1 MTVAYMI
8 PTNKIDE
15 NVESSFRQIAIE
27 GPYGDLFSWCT
38 SKIDNF
44 TDSLIMLE
52 ATHPGEGSFLQQAM
66 KVERNSI
73 IGWNN
78 PWAHLIIQY
87 ENDNEI
93 PEVLKQIKYIHGGG
107 LPDSENYSRY
117 WHGYLVFVKPIMFFT
132 NYIGYRIMNA
142 LIQVALLG
150 LIIFLFFKKGKKELL
165 FPYLISIGFL
175 CLPVTAINIQ
185 FSTCYYIITISVIAM
200 LLLGDKL
207 KNKENF
213 FFLYIGIVV
222 AFFDFLTYPLA
233 TFGIPAVLYLY
244 MNSQTNLKE
253 NILKL
258 AKLLFC
264 WGFGYGLMWGMKWVF
279 ATVFTDENVIY
290 EAINQIG
297 LRTSNANEEMA
308 LSIFDTISS
317 NLTWFFNTPFTIIM
331 IVFLFIQYILCV
343 NKQIKMKIPTK
354 EIVRIS
360 VPFLMIA
367 ILPFIWY
374 SLTIN
379 HSYIHSWF
387 THKTL
392 VMSAF
397 ALMCMP
403 LKIKNRLKS

>member
-1 MTVAYMI
+1 
-8 PTNKIDE
+8 
-15 NVESSFRQIAIE
+15 
-27 GPYGDLFSWCT
+27 
-38 SKIDNF
+38 
-44 TDSLIMLE
+44 
-52 ATHPGEGSFLQQAM
+52 
-66 KVERNSI
+66 
-73 IGWNN
+73 
-78 PWAHLIIQY
+78 
-87 ENDNEI
+87 
-93 PEVLKQIKYIHGGG
+93 
-107 LPDSENYSRY
+107 
-117 WHGYLVFVKPIMFFT
+117 
-132 NYIGYRIMNA
+132 
-142 LIQVALLG
+142 
-150 LIIFLFFKKGKKELL
+150 
-165 FPYLISIGFL
+165 
-175 CLPVTAINIQ
+175 
-185 FSTCYYIITISVIAM
+185 
-200 LLLGDKL
+200 
-207 KNKENF
+207 
-213 FFLYIGIVV
+213 
-222 AFFDFLTYPLA
+222 
-233 TFGIPAVLYLY
+233 
-244 MNSQTNLKE
+244 
-253 NILKL
+253 
-258 AKLLFC
+258 
-264 WGFGYGLMWGMKWVF
+264 MWGMKWVF

-367 ILPFIWY
+367 ILPCIWY

>member
-1 MTVAYMI
+1 MTVVYMI

-165 FPYLISIGFL
+165 LPYLISIGFL

-185 FSTCYYIITISVIAM
+185 FSTCYYIITISVTAM
-200 LLLGDKL
+200 ILLGDKL

-213 FFLYIGIVV
+213 FFLYIGIAV

-264 WGFGYGLMWGMKWVF
+264 WGFGYGLMWGMKWAF

-360 VPFLMIA
+360 VPFLMLA

-374 SLTIN
+374 SFTIN